1 MGQTRHTFTATL
13 AGETTTKEV
22 QMFHQLT
29 SELLDLAAEV
39 RGDSRAP
46 YAMSFDCCSC
56 SCCGCVFNC

>member
-1 MGQTRHTFTATL
+1 L

-39 RGDSRAP
+39 RGDGRAP

-56 SCCGCVFNC
+56 SCCGCVFDC